1 MNIFKTLASGSG
13 SINEPNVSA
22 FLGYLLNPK
31 EDHGLGD
38 TFLRK
43 FLEPL
48 LEQNKNL
55 DFLKNRNLSIRSNF
69 EMTVLL
75 EQAFKDSDNSNQI
88 VDIVILCYE
97 KKSQKGSSLAGEI
110 IKQKK
115 TGEADELKHI
125 FLIENKIKG
134 DSVTEGQLKN
144 QFDNTIATL
153 KALDITDHEKLVSV
167 IFVTPEGEKSRD
179 EFEKLNKKESSCH
192 LLWSKKSSTND
203 NPKPSISEIIKDI
216 VEKESQPIDAYCK
229 YTLQAFL
236 EFIESGFKSTITEE
250 SEGKG
255 LKFIYDGEEYTRP
268 KLAEK
273 VIKDYIEKY
282 ETKYGKKITLNELG
296 YRLFPGKKWN

>member
-115 TGEADELKHI
+115 T
-125 FLIENKIKG
+125 
-134 DSVTEGQLKN
+134 
-144 QFDNTIATL
+144 
-153 KALDITDHEKLVSV
+153 EKQM
-167 IFVTPEGEKSRD
+167 
-179 EFEKLNKKESSCH
+179 N
-192 LLWSKKSSTND
+192 
-203 NPKPSISEIIKDI
+203 
-216 VEKESQPIDAYCK
+216 
-229 YTLQAFL
+229 
-236 EFIESGFKSTITEE
+236 
-250 SEGKG
+250 
-255 LKFIYDGEEYTRP
+255 
-268 KLAEK
+268 
-273 VIKDYIEKY
+273 
-282 ETKYGKKITLNELG
+282 
-296 YRLFPGKKWN
+296 